1 LIPSV
6 FGSTAGASTGKA
18 LPNVK
23 DFRTWDP
30 KSSYDGVKSR
40 LETGS
45 ALLLMSFVG
54 PINELFWNVAKED
67 TAMARLVATAMLSQS
82 STFVVS
88 LCNFVSRFF
97 EELAGGPSGS
107 TEVETWTLLAHM
119 IRTIFQDIHRV
130 RAPAQFSMD
139 LNPCMEKKC
148 GGYLWRTLQAHTV
161 MREYVKFNFRNHPSL
176 APIITLHL
184 YEHRA
189 PLKVVRDLEEV
200 VAVLSR
206 KVDKLQASKKDKA

>member
-1 LIPSV
+1 
-6 FGSTAGASTGKA
+6 
-18 LPNVK
+18 
-23 DFRTWDP
+23 
-30 KSSYDGVKSR
+30 
-40 LETGS
+40 
-45 ALLLMSFVG
+45 
-54 PINELFWNVAKED
+54 
-67 TAMARLVATAMLSQS
+67 MARLVATAMLSQS

-119 IRTIFQDIHRV
+119 IRTIFRDIHRV

-148 GGYLWRTLQAHTV
+148 GGYLWRTLQAQ
-161 MREYVKFNFRNHPSL
+161 YVKFNFRNHPSL

-189 PLKVVRDLEEV
+189 PLKVVRHLEEV

-206 KVDKLQASKKDKA
+206 KVDKLQSSQKDKA